1 MSGVVAGCDIN
12 GFAAAAALVAVPLVA
27 AVCVLGV
34 ALAATTPSLIAEEG
48 CAGTEV
54 AESSRRAAAAAAA
67 SHAVGVCEGV
77 VGHVPLNGSKTLLI
91 RFAATVSTGFD
102 SATAGLVVTT
112 GVGTV
117 VTPVT

>member
-1 MSGVVAGCDIN
+1 M
-12 GFAAAAALVAVPLVA
+12 
-27 AVCVLGV
+27 

-54 AESSRRAAAAAAA
+54 AESSRRAAAAA